1 MRVRM
6 KTHKISKIITLIIMA
21 SLLTSV
27 AHAVDWV
34 SLQGLEGQKKES
46 AVKIW
51 GFLEP
56 EYARMDG
63 TVLQAGPY
71 AGQNAAFNEVRPNQ
85 NSNSSFNVFRAR
97 LGVRGQYDYNKI
109 NYFFLSEFGNNGITK
124 RDGPQLTDASVTL
137 NYIKNMHIRFGQFK
151 SPQGNEAQKAIHI
164 FDWNRFSNATDRLL
178 LERFTDGNNGLRPD
192 GNGGTNDVANGLNGP
207 IGAFRDIGV
216 QFFNTFTNDSKREFT
231 YAVMFGNGNGIS
243 RSDNNNN
250 KDVYVLLST
259 EQVYGGRGPRRQGFK
274 TYVWYLD
281 GKRTFDYVNGSK
293 SNQEF
298 DRTRYGIGTTYR
310 KNKIRFSAEYVKAD
324 GMIFNGVEGGAVAG
338 TLANNPN
345 IPKANLRTA
354 SLNYLVDNKSDGWQL
369 DFGYKVLP
377 KLELA
382 ARYDVLHNA
391 TDGLST
397 GGVDPA
403 AGPDPE
409 RKFDTF
415 AIGAQYFFT
424 KKTRAIFNY
433 EFRNAEAPNQAS
445 DSNAN
450 KILAGMDD
458 RLTFQILHI
467 F

>member
-1 MRVRM
+1 M
-6 KTHKISKIITLIIMA
+6 KIKLQIALVGTLIM
-21 SLLTSV
+21 TS
-27 AHAVDWV
+27 HYGFAVDWV
-34 SLQGLEGQKKES
+34 SLQGLEGVKKES

-56 EYARMDG
+56 EYARTDG
-63 TVLQAGPY
+63 TELKAGPY
-71 AGQNAAFNEVRPNQ
+71 AGQEAAFNQIRPNQ
-85 NSNSSFNVFRAR
+85 NTNSSFNVFRAR

-109 NYFFLSEFGNNGITK
+109 NYFFLSEFGNNGITRK
-124 RDGPQLTDASVTL
+124 DGPQLTDASVTL

-192 GNGGTNDVANGLNGP
+192 GNGGTKDVANGLNGP

-310 KNKIRFSAEYVKAD
+310 KNNIRFSAEYVKAD

-345 IPKANLRTA
+345 IPIANLRTA

-369 DFGYKVLP
+369 DFGYKVMP

-382 ARYDVLHNA
+382 ARYDVLNNA

-397 GGVDPA
+397 GGVDPS
-403 AGPDPE
+403 AGGDPE
-409 RKFDTF
+409 RKFETF
-415 AIGAQYFFT
+415 ALGAQYFFT